1 MPKFMTYQ
9 RPTPVKTGNWGGN
22 KSTRNPFQPVRRV
35 PVDGQPATPERTDLV
50 RLPDVL
56 KRS

>member
-22 KSTRNPFQPVRRV
+22 KPTRNPFQPVRRV
-35 PVDGQPATPERTDLV
+35 PADGSADNRPNGRTSFGC
-50 RLPDVL
+50 RMC
-56 KRS
+56 